1 MRRHHRAV
9 AITTP
14 LIALALVVFG
24 TLGASAAGPRTIE
37 PSVAGPHG
45 RAERAEAGG
54 IRAPGYERG
63 GPRQERHGCGPH
75 VGRSIETSTVP

>member
-14 LIALALVVFG
+14 LIALALIVFG
-24 TLGASAAGPRTIE
+24 TLGASGAGPRTE
-37 PSVAGPHG
+37 PPVAGPHG
-45 RAERAEAGG
+45 RAERTEAGG
-54 IRAPGYERG
+54 IAAPGYERG

-75 VGRSIETSTVP
+75 VGRSIEDSSTGP